1 MCTKPM
7 LVVLHRTIR
16 VNYFAT
22 FEDFRFIR
30 ETESGNT
37 FSSRCIVT
45 FPLAI
50 YRVFE
55 AFCGEATF
63 PEAIHYGESYR

>member
-30 ETESGNT
+30 ETEIRSPVALL
-37 FSSRCIVT
+37 R
-45 FPLAI
+45 FPLPSIAYSRRFVEKLLSRRLSI
-50 YRVFE
+50 TGRV
-55 AFCGEATF
+55 TD
-63 PEAIHYGESYR
+63 S